1 MRIPHWL
8 LALALAL
15 PYSANVSAA
24 PERFVLDPSHVS
36 IGFLIGHARFAQ
48 VLGLFSDVSGEFVY
62 DADTQTLN
70 SGKVEIRGKSVFTGH
85 EKRDEHVRGDDFLAT
100 DAHPIMTFQATDYTA
115 SSDRAGVLEGDLT
128 IRGVTQPIALDVT
141 LNRRA
146 DHPIG
151 GADTLG
157 GSARGVIER
166 SAFDMSYALEG
177 DLVSDAVELLI
188 EFEATHE
195 PR

>member
-1 MRIPHWL
+1 MRFAGWF
-8 LALALAL
+8 LALILAV
-15 PYSANVSAA
+15 PYTANVSAA
-24 PERFVLDPSHVS
+24 PERFDLDPSHVS
-36 IGFLIGHARFAQ
+36 IGFLVGHARFAQ

-62 DADTQTLN
+62 DAETQTLDR
-70 SGKVEIRGKSVFTGH
+70 GAVEIRAKSVFTGH
-85 EKRDEHVRGDDFLAT
+85 EGRDDHVRGDDFLAT
-100 DAHPIMTFQATDYTA
+100 DDHPMIRFQATDYTA
-115 SSDRAGVLEGDLT
+115 SSDNTGVLEGDLN
-128 IRGVTQPIALDVT
+128 IRGVSQPISLDVT

-157 GSARGVIER
+157 GSARGTIER
-166 SAFDMSYALEG
+166 SAFDMTYALEG

-188 EFEATHE
+188 EFEAIHE